1 MSGQLSEDSY
11 HREASQVLSESE
23 GETPVKFQTV
33 SILSVVGGV
42 KVKYL
47 LRTEI
52 LVQDYISSQARLIPA
67 VSNQPV
73 SPNRKN
79 GLTTHLLFGIQFCCG
94 PATCYLDKDKD
105 KEGKAREKN

>member
-1 MSGQLSEDSY
+1 MSGQLGEDSY
-11 HREASQVLSESE
+11 HREASQVLSECE

-33 SILSVVGGV
+33 SILSVVCGV

-73 SPNRKN
+73 SPNRKKRSDHSF
-79 GLTTHLLFGIQFCCG
+79 TVWHSVLLRSWHS
-94 PATCYLDKDKD
+94 LS
-105 KEGKAREKN
+105 

>member
-1 MSGQLSEDSY
+1 MSGQLSQDSY
-11 HREASQVLSESE
+11 QLSHRSLCLESE

-47 LRTEI
+47 LKTEI

-73 SPNRKN
+73 IPNRKKR
-79 GLTTHLLFGIQFCCG
+79 F
-94 PATCYLDKDKD
+94 
-105 KEGKAREKN
+105 